1 MERLEDEEEEKGE
14 AEEAEEKG
22 QPLKREKGGS
32 EEGLTDDELDVM
44 ERALCDLRAVVEQR
58 LRRQSDAQ
66 LLKQSA
72 AHDALAGE
80 RDALQRQ
87 QADMQLRVVELEQRL
102 EGAKMRASQAA
113 AESAE
118 WKRSYEEGAAENN
131 NYSKQLLDMLVRHH
145 RLP

>member
-58 LRRQSDAQ
+58 LRREMDAQ
-66 LLKQSA
+66 LRRQSV
-72 AHDALAGE
+72 AHE
-80 RDALQRQ
+80 ALQRQ
-87 QADMQLRVVELEQRL
+87 QAGMERRVMELEQRL

-118 WKRSYEEGAAENN
+118 WKRRYEQVAAGISRNGN
-131 NYSKQLLDMLVRHH
+131 QLLDLVRHH
-145 RLP
+145 RVSW